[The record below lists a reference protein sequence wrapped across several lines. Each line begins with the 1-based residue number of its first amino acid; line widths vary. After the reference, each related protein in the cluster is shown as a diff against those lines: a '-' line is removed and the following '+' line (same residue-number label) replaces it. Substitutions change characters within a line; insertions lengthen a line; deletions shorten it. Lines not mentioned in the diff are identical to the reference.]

1 MALVAFPDMIEHLPE
16 IDINL
21 EGVLGRLLQAGDK
34 QIVFFDLEPI
44 GRIPPHSHGAQWGI
58 VLSGEIEMRIDAST
72 RVLRKGDSYYIP
84 AGVEHEVRALM
95 PSQAMDMFDEPARYK
110 VKK

>member
-1 MALVAFPDMIEHLPE
+1 MALVAFPDMIENLPD
-16 IDINL
+16 IDININ
-21 EGVLGRLLQAGDK
+21 GVRGKLLQAENK

-58 VLSGEIEMRIDAST
+58 LVSGEIELRTGAST

-84 AGVEHEVRALM
+84 AGVEHEVRILM
-95 PSQAMDMFDEPARYK
+95 PSQAIDFFDDAGRYQAK
-110 VKK
+110 G